1 MLTVTFWVD
10 NVILSHLT
18 VEETE
23 VQEVQL
29 HLYKYS

>member
-10 NVILSHLT
+10 NVSVSLT

-23 VQEVQL
+23 VQDVQL
-29 HLYKYS
+29 HLYKFS

>member
-10 NVILSHLT
+10 NVSVSLT

-29 HLYKYS
+29 HLYKFS

>member
-10 NVILSHLT
+10 NVSVSLT